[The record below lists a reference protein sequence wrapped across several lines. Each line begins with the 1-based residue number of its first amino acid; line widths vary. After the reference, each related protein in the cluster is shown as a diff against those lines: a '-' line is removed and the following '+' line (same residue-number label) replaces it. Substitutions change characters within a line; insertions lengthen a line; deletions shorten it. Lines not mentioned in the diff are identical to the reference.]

1 MQRRFLSVGRQWGT
15 LQTYSSAYSTPYTIS
30 FTKNAWAVIPVHVAG
45 EYAGISIGNG
55 TNNIAF
61 QCMYSVNVDH
71 MNAMYIAIGI

>member
-1 MQRRFLSVGRQWGT
+1 M
-15 LQTYSSAYSTPYTIS
+15 
-30 FTKNAWAVIPVHVAG
+30 HVAG